1 MFNQLIKIAAA
12 QGIWTL
18 LSIVLIIYIIQVQ
31 KIRDANQQKR
41 EENYINLIKELIEK
55 EKES

>member
-31 KIRDANQQKR
+31 KLRDANQQKR
-41 EENYINLIKELIEK
+41 EENYINLIKELVEK
-55 EKES
+55 EK